1 MNSLGQCAAIKDSLC
16 HPDTHG
22 AYKFGAVAGG
32 ALGYLGGLLVTKEPL
47 RVAVFSSLG
56 CGTVGVI
63 SGLSYV
69 ATYVAC
75 VNLVPDCTSCPPPID
90 SRVIT
95 KQPGMSSIITQAP
108 VLTVEWTE
116 TPDEKEPVDKIAV

>member
-1 MNSLGQCAAIKDSLC
+1 MNSLGQCAVIKDYLC

-22 AYKFGAVAGG
+22 AYKFGAGAGG
-32 ALGYLGGLLVTKEPL
+32 VLGYVGGLVTTKETL
-47 RVAVFSSLG
+47 GVALLSSFG
-56 CGTVGVI
+56 CGAVGVI

-69 ATYVAC
+69 ATFVGC
-75 VNLVPDCTSCPPPID
+75 VNLLSDCTSCPPPID

-116 TPDEKEPVDKIAV
+116 TPDEKEPVTKIAV